1 MRRVLFAIIW
11 SLIFF
16 EIYGWNE
23 DFHSYCLDDNKTCE
37 YFGNYNGHQAITRES
52 YWEIE
57 KRGVIFPYFLS
68 DPGNLME
75 DKLIYLLYG
84 AAFADEPW
92 LGRPENP
99 YGRNSGVLSNIDP
112 EIFLGNI
119 YSSDEYKISETDNG
133 RVEVRF
139 LRREAGSKR
148 PNYYMGIY
156 NFLEVGGKNHF
167 DGDYAAD
174 NYLHFSNKE
183 IGGNGV
189 VILRQENA
197 VGNTGIGDGAWV
209 FVNSEIGAAKYG
221 TILFGLARK
230 FWEANV
236 NEPPSFNDMVLAS
249 NCLDDDIVPATGS
262 AIMDTWKMWS
272 VDRRWASLP
281 STWLGGQPFICKP
294 NRSYDPTST
303 NCSDRDLCASGTP
316 SWPIWM
322 PDNYDENNIDEFI
335 EELTNP
341 FPSKSNRVAMIYLGW
356 ALHFIQDLAMPYHAI
371 NWSGEMHQWREKTFD
386 NMLKNGD
393 FGKYGGPDMLKKR
406 LDALFGIAPNIF
418 SNKEICQ
425 RLGIYDEEGNYLESG
440 VYDLFDSVRDKSKGK
455 AGGYENTTEDNVEF
469 YIDAVEASVKLMT
482 CLQYGMD
489 DDNDGFDNSDDNCP
503 NIYNPDQ
510 ADYDED
516 GVGDVCDPC
525 PMMGSISIYNPRE
538 DDDKDGIPN
547 GCDNCPNVK
556 NKFVVASLNDEIISA
571 KNQECDDDDNWYE
584 CLLKLSFSGG
594 ASKNQ
599 ERKNDGYFGN
609 KCIVNFMGNQWLCR
623 KVWYWQPDHDLDG
636 TGDACDTDHSS
647 VTKLISTTSSN
658 PLFFRGKSEVNRF
671 VDLNYKVIGDTTPGS
686 TAKYCW
692 MDLELMDEWGKG
704 GYCTTSDLGK
714 GYPTINDSS
723 FGYSHGG
730 DPEPYNRQ
738 LNKLAWQTPK
748 ISSFMGKLSVVNK
761 TKDSKSAIEKWDW
774 TKNLQKDYERL
785 YTTYVSS
792 GQQNL
797 KEPFINYA
805 ASVGSAGTEN
815 CSADEDYYD
824 EEEEFINP
832 NCFRNV
838 LYINARTKRENKQ
851 GTKLSYYTENLR
863 QNFFPFKIT
872 PEMLNSSERSNSTC
886 SGCVKF
892 SDAVSSVTELW
903 IYKDNILKS
912 EKRKL
917 NNADNIIATFNDE
930 GSIIS
935 VFEGENE
942 IYFGI
947 NDEDNPSEIILAGIA
962 PKPQEDLIK
971 GKGAVA
977 KGRIFLT
984 SANMLYSLEKDD
996 SGQQTNIG
1004 SGMTYRFREIMQM
1017 PYPEN
1022 EINILSAGRELVM
1035 LRNNGQYYEPYILSG
1050 DTFIEIESDEYPV
1063 SRDSFSFSSD
1073 NWKMYI
1079 AGGVTDGREGVAV
1092 HSDVWALDTA
1102 YGWRKIADSI
1112 NVDMGDVLIK
1122 EENGILNIFSR
1133 TFPQKEVATA
1143 FINIATG
1150 ETDYGKTVLESEFEA
1165 MDIEKY
1171 CISRKNDNTYPGKE
1185 FRNICSP
1192 AEDYQYKSYTFLDY
1206 KFSLAGIDDFVFSG
1220 GLSGIRTFRINA
1232 AGGLE
1237 NGDLDVVGTVNS
1249 IAVKDNAL
1257 YSSRSN
1263 KVFVFEVKEN
1273 GDLVKRKEI
1282 SASGCDQ
1289 IRVSGNMLFTGE
1301 NGKVN
1306 IYDITDPFNPVKK
1319 HAVSLSMNVV
1329 DLEVWNEYLFV
1340 FHDKWFSSSKLAMFK
1355 FSDDGTIVKTDE
1367 IKLSCSDP
1375 EFMSDSQNVYLGCK
1389 NGQKKI
1395 EFNESEKLV
1404 IKSIGGSKN
1413 YFRDTYLRNGIIYTV
1428 HSGRIFLSK

>member
-1 MRRVLFAIIW
+1 MRKEFLVFIGFLVSVLIFVPEILLAAIEMNKLEKGLFKGEMHYDAMSEFYLWENFYYQDDSEYKNPHDRDNGDQSNKDHETQGITNIHEIDENGTIVSEYWVLIKNNYIDVFKLNASHFFEEYEKVNLFENSGEKFGHGDFYYSGFFGLGKTLAVPGNDKVYFFYGDIYKDQKHYSVNNRVDYDGISEIKFNDKKSWSYLTIFPKTGMIFKPCQSIVEIEGNNLTENSSEEKVFARRVKVRME
-11 SLIFF
+11 SLKRSNDGTYDLEKSDINQSNYTNWIQGGAFSPNGRFFYNVHDAKQNNSGFTGVYIYYVPEKAYKDLIRMEEWHPNDQADIEFYMIGFIHIMEEMIPEDPLCAAERNIELEGINIFPALNGSEEYDIHLLVLNNRCTASTEQHSVYHYKSRDYDGDGIKDVYDNCPF
-16 EIYGWNE
+16 DWNE
-23 DFHSYCLDDNKTCE
+23 D
-37 YFGNYNGHQAITRES
+37 QA
-52 YWEIE
+52 
-57 KRGVIFPYFLS
+57 
-68 DPGNLME
+68 
-75 DKLIYLLYG
+75 
-84 AAFADEPW
+84 
-92 LGRPENP
+92 
-99 YGRNSGVLSNIDP
+99 
-112 EIFLGNI
+112 
-119 YSSDEYKISETDNG
+119 
-133 RVEVRF
+133 
-139 LRREAGSKR
+139 
-148 PNYYMGIY
+148 
-156 NFLEVGGKNHF
+156 
-167 DGDYAAD
+167 DGD
-174 NYLHFSNKE
+174 
-183 IGGNGV
+183 GNG
-189 VILRQENA
+189 L
-197 VGNTGIGDGAWV
+197 GDV
-209 FVNSEIGAAKYG
+209 C
-221 TILFGLARK
+221 
-230 FWEANV
+230 
-236 NEPPSFNDMVLAS
+236 DH
-249 NCLDDDIVPATGS
+249 
-262 AIMDTWKMWS
+262 
-272 VDRRWASLP
+272 
-281 STWLGGQPFICKP
+281 
-294 NRSYDPTST
+294 YDP
-303 NCSDRDLCASGTP
+303 DG
-316 SWPIWM
+316 
-322 PDNYDENNIDEFI
+322 
-335 EELTNP
+335 
-341 FPSKSNRVAMIYLGW
+341 
-356 ALHFIQDLAMPYHAI
+356 
-371 NWSGEMHQWREKTFD
+371 
-386 NMLKNGD
+386 
-393 FGKYGGPDMLKKR
+393 
-406 LDALFGIAPNIF
+406 
-418 SNKEICQ
+418 
-425 RLGIYDEEGNYLESG
+425 
-440 VYDLFDSVRDKSKGK
+440 
-455 AGGYENTTEDNVEF
+455 DNVFE
-469 YIDAVEASVKLMT
+469 
-482 CLQYGMD
+482 
-489 DDNDGFDNSDDNCP
+489 DDNCP
-503 NIYNPDQ
+503 GIYNPDQ
-510 ADYDED
+510 GDYDGD
-516 GVGDVCDPC
+516 GVGDLCDPC
-525 PMMGSISIYNPRE
+525 PSNGMVFEYETRRDS
-538 DDDKDGIPN
+538 DGDRIHDE
-547 GCDNCPNVK
+547 CDNCPNVK
-556 NKFVVASLNDEIISA
+556 NKFVAASLNNELISA
-571 KNQECDDDDNWYE
+571 EIQECDEDDNWLE
-584 CLLKLSFSGG
+584 CWLKLSFSGG

-599 ERKNDGYFGN
+599 ERKNDGYLGN
-609 KCIVNFMGNQWLCR
+609 LIYENIVYKNR
-623 KVWYWQPDHDLDG
+623 KMWYWQPDHDLDG
-636 TGDACDTDHSS
+636 IGDACDTDHSS
-647 VTKLISTTSSN
+647 VTKMISTTSPN
-658 PLFFRGKSEVNRF
+658 LIFHKMKSEVNRF

-714 GYPTINDSS
+714 SIPTTNDSS

-761 TKDSKSAIEKWDW
+761 TKYSKSAIEKWDW
-774 TKNLQKDYERL
+774 TKNLSVDYPFL
-785 YTTYVSS
+785 YETYVSS

-824 EEEEFINP
+824 EEAEFINP
-832 NCFRNV
+832 ACFRNF
-838 LYINARTKRENKQ
+838 YINARTKRENKQ

-872 PEMLNSSERSNSTC
+872 SEMLNSSEKSNSTC

-930 GSIIS
+930 GNIIS

-1022 EINILSAGRELVM
+1022 EINVFSAGRELVM

-1050 DTFIEIESDEYPV
+1050 DTFIEIESDEYPA

-1073 NWKMYI
+1073 NWKMYV

-1112 NVDMGDVLIK
+1112 NIDMGDVLIK

-1282 SASGCDQ
+1282 STSGCDQ

-1319 HAVSLSMNVV
+1319 QTVSLSMNVV

-1340 FHDKWFSSSKLAMFK
+1340 FHDKWFSSSKLAMFR
-1355 FSDDGTIVKTDE
+1355 FSDEGTIVKTDE
-1367 IKLSCSDP
+1367 VKLSCSDP